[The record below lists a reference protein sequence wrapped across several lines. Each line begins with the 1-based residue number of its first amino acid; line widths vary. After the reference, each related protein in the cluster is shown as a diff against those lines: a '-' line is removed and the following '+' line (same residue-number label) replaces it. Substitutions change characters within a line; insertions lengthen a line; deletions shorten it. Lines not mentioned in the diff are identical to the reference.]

1 MNIQLPRAVIF
12 DLDDTI
18 LADAEAS
25 RKGWEQT
32 FAKFG
37 PRLGMDGQELSGALS
52 ELRRQLLRDQEWN
65 QWAGLNPDES
75 RRQLVDM
82 TLSSRGLNEGQIA
95 NEIVET
101 YAGLKIASM
110 EAFPGAIDTLIRI
123 REMGKAMAL
132 ITNGQSGSQR
142 GKIELLGLESLSLFD
157 CIIVE
162 GDFGVGKPDAKVF
175 RHALEQL
182 GAQPSEAVMIG
193 DNLYADIAGAQAL
206 GISTIW
212 VDWRGKGLPEGS
224 QTTPDAIVRSV
235 AELLA

>member
-1 MNIQLPRAVIF
+1 MVNIQLPKAVIF
-12 DLDDTI
+12 DLDNTI
-18 LADAEAS
+18 LADGLAS

-32 FAKFG
+32 FARFG
-37 PRLGMDGQELSGALS
+37 PRLGVDAQELSGALS
-52 ELRRQLLRDQEWN
+52 ELRSQLLEDQEWN

-82 TLSSRGLNEGQIA
+82 TLSNRGIDAGQIA
-95 NEIVET
+95 NEIVEA

-142 GKIELLGLESLSLFD
+142 GKIDLLGLEPLFD

-162 GDFGVGKPDAKVF
+162 GDFGVGKPDARVF

-182 GAQPSEAVMIG
+182 GAQPWEAVMIG
-193 DNLYADIAGAQAL
+193 DNLYADIAGAQSL
-206 GISTIW
+206 GIGAIW
-212 VDWRGKGLPEGS
+212 VDWQGKGLPEGS
-224 QTTPDAIVRSV
+224 ETTPDAIVGSV

>member
-1 MNIQLPRAVIF
+1 MVNIQLPKAVIF

-18 LADAEAS
+18 LADGLAS

-32 FAKFG
+32 FARFG

-52 ELRRQLLRDQEWN
+52 ELRRQLLQDQEWN

-82 TLSSRGLNEGQIA
+82 TLSNRGIDAGQIA
-95 NEIVET
+95 NEIVEA
-101 YAGLKIASM
+101 YDGIKRASM

-132 ITNGQSGSQR
+132 ITNGQAGSQR
-142 GKIELLGLESLSLFD
+142 GKIDLLGLEPLFD

-175 RHALEQL
+175 RHALGQL
-182 GAQPSEAVMIG
+182 GAQPWEAVMIG
-193 DNLYADIAGAQAL
+193 DNLYADIAGAQSL
-206 GISTIW
+206 GIGTIW
-212 VDWRGKGLPEGS
+212 VDWQGKGLPEGS
-224 QTTPDAIVRSV
+224 QTTPDAILGSV
-235 AELLA
+235 AELLK